1 MELKPMKAENLPQV
15 LEIEKLSYT
24 NPWTK
29 ASFLYEITENPLA
42 TYLVAV
48 EGEKVIGYGGIWV
61 VLDEAHITTLAVH
74 PAYRRQGVGE
84 VLLKALIE
92 IARNHRVQNIILE
105 VRVSNLPAQHLY
117 EKIGFKPIGLRKKY
131 YTRPEEDALV
141 MSLDL
146 KEET

>member
-1 MELKPMKAENLPQV
+1 LELKPMKAENLPQV

>member
-1 MELKPMKAENLPQV
+1 MKIKDLPQV
-15 LEIEKLSYT
+15 LEIEKLSYS

-29 ASFLYEITENPLA
+29 ESFLYEITENPLA

-74 PAYRRQGVGE
+74 PLYRRNGVGASLLNALLE
-84 VLLKALIE
+84 V
-92 IARNHRVQNIILE
+92 ARNKKVRNIILE

-117 EKIGFKPIGLRKKY
+117 QKTGFKPIGLRKKY
-131 YTRPEEDALV
+131 YTRPEEDAIV
-141 MSLDL
+141 MSIEL
-146 KEET
+146 KEEI